1 MTYTNGDKTAIVVN
15 RGTHFTVE
23 LFTNGTIQGFER
35 TLSETEA
42 KLIAEQFVGQK
53 SILLNE

>member
-23 LFTNGTIQGFER
+23 LFTNDRIQGFER

-53 SILLNE
+53 SVLLNE

>member
-1 MTYTNGDKTAIVVN
+1 
-15 RGTHFTVE
+15 VE